1 MVDLSRSAFR
11 AFPIRHSALAALTA
25 LLFAAPAHALAPE
38 GEAEREAREAQQVL
52 SDRYTAAWATLGA
65 GERARFAQAERH
77 WLHHTRWA
85 QQRQCI
91 ATATSA
97 TATATVTATDAEAA
111 ELSARCLAEVT
122 RQRAQRLAQPAL
134 AAR

>member
-25 LLFAAPAHALAPE
+25 LLFAAPVHALAPE

-97 TATATVTATDAEAA
+97 TATATVTATDAA

>member
-25 LLFAAPAHALAPE
+25 LLFAAPAHALASE

-97 TATATVTATDAEAA
+97 TATATATDAEAA

>member
-97 TATATVTATDAEAA
+97 TATATVTDAA

>member
-97 TATATVTATDAEAA
+97 TATATATDAEAA

>member
-1 MVDLSRSAFR
+1 MVDLSRSALR
-11 AFPIRHSALAALTA
+11 AFPIRRSALVTLTA
-25 LLFAAPAHALAPE
+25 LLFAAPVHALAPE

-91 ATATSA
+91 AAAASA
-97 TATATVTATDAEAA
+97 TATDAEAA
-111 ELSARCLAEVT
+111 ELAARCLAEVT
-122 RQRAQRLAQPAL
+122 RQRAHRLAQPAL

>member
-11 AFPIRHSALAALTA
+11 AFPLRRRALAALTA
-25 LLFAAPAHALAPE
+25 LLFAAPVHALAPE

-65 GERARFAQAERH
+65 SERARFAQAERH
-77 WLHHTRWA
+77 WLHHTRWT

-91 ATATSA
+91 AAASA
-97 TATATVTATDAEAA
+97 TATDAEAA
-111 ELSARCLAEVT
+111 ELAARCLAEVT
-122 RQRAQRLAQPAL
+122 RQRAHRLAQPAL

>member
-11 AFPIRHSALAALTA
+11 ASPIRRSALAALTA
-25 LLFAAPAHALAPE
+25 LLFAAPVHALAPE
-38 GEAEREAREAQQVL
+38 GAAEREAREAQQVL
-52 SDRYTAAWATLGA
+52 SDRYTAAWAALGA

-91 ATATSA
+91 ASGSVA
-97 TATATVTATDAEAA
+97 TATDPEAA
-111 ELSARCLAEVT
+111 ELAARCLTEVT
-122 RQRAQRLAQPAL
+122 RKRAQLLAQPAL

>member
-97 TATATVTATDAEAA
+97 TATATATDADAA

>member
-97 TATATVTATDAEAA
+97 TATATDAEAA

>member
-11 AFPIRHSALAALTA
+11 AFPIRRSALAALTA
-25 LLFAAPAHALAPE
+25 LLFAAPVHALAPE

-65 GERARFAQAERH
+65 GERARFAQAERY

-91 ATATSA
+91 VTAASA
-97 TATATVTATDAEAA
+97 TAAEAPD
-111 ELSARCLAEVT
+111 LPARCLAEVT
-122 RQRAQRLAQPAL
+122 RQRAQLLAQPAL